1 MGRKLIELHDRRIQ
15 SSLMGKNAAHPFNL
29 TRREKE
35 RKNKRDSRETLH
47 QPRKNHLEKLPGR
60 LANILNAF
68 YVRSFLG
75 IAIARDYK
83 VNKSPLVLAFQPSRC
98 QNQNFSSLLILKIFL
113 KMILYA
119 FKNLEKDRVHIVADL
134 VLESWQ
140 RKSQVS
146 RKKEKEKEKQIRSA
160 SSDTLI

>member
-1 MGRKLIELHDRRIQ
+1 M
-15 SSLMGKNAAHPFNL
+15 
-29 TRREKE
+29 
-35 RKNKRDSRETLH
+35 
-47 QPRKNHLEKLPGR
+47 
-60 LANILNAF
+60 IL
-68 YVRSFLG
+68 R
-75 IAIARDYK
+75 
-83 VNKSPLVLAFQPSRC
+83 
-98 QNQNFSSLLILKIFL
+98 IFL
-113 KMILYA
+113 KTILYA